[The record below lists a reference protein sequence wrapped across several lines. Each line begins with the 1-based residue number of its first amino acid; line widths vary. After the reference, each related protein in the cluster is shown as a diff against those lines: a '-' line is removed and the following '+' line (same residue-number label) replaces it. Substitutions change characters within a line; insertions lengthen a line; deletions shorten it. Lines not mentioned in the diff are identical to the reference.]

1 MALRK
6 SFWRK
11 WYLTVIFNDEEI
23 FSKETKEKKKIS
35 DREISVHQET
45 RGMNKQNAGPE
56 KEVLYAE
63 METREGGRLG
73 EREGQREGGIA
84 FNKRKEN

>member
-1 MALRK
+1 
-6 SFWRK
+6 
-11 WYLTVIFNDEEI
+11 
-23 FSKETKEKKKIS
+23 
-35 DREISVHQET
+35 
-45 RGMNKQNAGPE
+45 MNKQNAGPE